1 MQVNLQPQIQQRFSP
16 QMMYALKLLQLTTVE
31 LDQEIKEKIE
41 ENPLL
46 EFEEETTDLENE
58 LSKEPSSNEEVPE
71 PSEESGPIESDRDK
85 IDWDTYI
92 QDGMPNQMDTREEAE
107 KKEDFNILEREGA
120 SGITLTQYLV
130 DQWHLL
136 QMSKRTREIGEY
148 LIGNLNDSGLLDAP
162 LLDVALEGDVPY
174 TEAERVLKIIQT
186 LEPTG
191 VGGRDLRECLM
202 LQLESFDLRE
212 TLAYNLVANHW
223 QDVKKRR
230 LAAISKK
237 LKTNQT
243 EIGAALDV
251 IAGLNPHPGLALSNT
266 AVFSIHPDLVVE
278 KIEGEYVV
286 YLNDRNLPRL
296 RISSAYQAILERNAN
311 SSADDKKY
319 VRKKLTEAN
328 HFVNSIEQRR
338 STLLKVTNYI
348 VKAQSKFLNGGLN
361 HLKPMIL
368 KDVAAEIGMHLTTVS
383 RATQGKYIQTPRGIF
398 PLRFFFDIKLKKN
411 TRIHSNKTDNNQL
424 ATKTVKDRIAKIIQ
438 GEDAKSPLSD
448 QAIESILQSKEGVE
462 IKRRTV
468 AKYRENLG
476 IPIARMRKK
485 F

>member
-31 LDQEIKEKIE
+31 LDQEIKQKIE

-85 IDWDTYI
+85 IDWYTYI

-107 KKEDFNILEREGA
+107 KKEDLNILEREGA

-191 VGGRDLRECLM
+191 GGGRDLRECLM

-319 VRKKLTEAN
+319 VRKKLT
-328 HFVNSIEQRR
+328 
-338 STLLKVTNYI
+338 
-348 VKAQSKFLNGGLN
+348 QSKFLNGGLN